1 MRKTVRALGAL
12 GAATGGFMLMAGPAA
27 AHITPDK
34 DEVAA
39 DSFSDVTLTVPHG
52 CDESPTRQLTIE
64 VPEQLNEVTPAVH
77 PGWDV
82 EVATEDLPEPIDD
95 GEGGEITERMSQ
107 VVYTAQ
113 RGNELP
119 AHFRDSFTLG
129 FRAPD
134 AEGEYLFF
142 KVVQTCAEG
151 ETPWIEEYTGEGEE
165 PEHPAPALLIGPSEG
180 GGHGGGEADEAEEA
194 GEAEGEEAPEA
205 EEVAATAAAADD
217 DSDSSTGIA
226 VAGLVAGLLGLGAGG
241 LALVRSRKPTTTS

>member
-12 GAATGGFMLMAGPAA
+12 GAATGGMLLMAAPAS

-52 CDESPTRQLTIE
+52 CDESPTKQLTIE

-77 PGWDV
+77 PGWDI
-82 EVATEDLPEPIDD
+82 EVATEELPEPIDD

-107 VVYTAQ
+107 VVYTAEQ
-113 RGNELP
+113 GNELP
-119 AHFRDSFTLG
+119 GHYRDSFTLG

-134 AEGEYLFF
+134 AEGQYLFF
-142 KVVQTCAEG
+142 KVVQTCVEG

-165 PEHPAPALLIGPSEG
+165 PEHPAPALLIGPAAG
-180 GGHGGGEADEAEEA
+180 DGHGGGAEAEEA
-194 GEAEGEEAPEA
+194 EEEAPEA
-205 EEVAATAAAADD
+205 EEVAATAAADDSD

-241 LALVRSRKPTTTS
+241 LALVRSRKPA